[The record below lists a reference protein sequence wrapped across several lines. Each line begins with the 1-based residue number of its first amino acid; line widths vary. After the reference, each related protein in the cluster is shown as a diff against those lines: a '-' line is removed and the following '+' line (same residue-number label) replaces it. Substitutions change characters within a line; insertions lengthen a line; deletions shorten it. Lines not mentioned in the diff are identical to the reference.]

1 MTKSKELNFIENM
14 LFKNKLISE
23 TSVETID
30 LSPKIGVIF
39 FFKKRNIGS
48 GKMGPRDRE
57 KMRVRPEKCMH
68 EQKKCMYLNE
78 NQIQ

>member
-1 MTKSKELNFIENM
+1 MKTCC
-14 LFKNKLISE
+14 FKNQFISE

-30 LSPKIGVIF
+30 LSPKIGVNF
-39 FFKKRNIGS
+39 FLKKNEISALEKWGQET
-48 GKMGPRDRE
+48 E
-57 KMRVRPEKCMH
+57 KMRVRPEKCMY